1 MNEHA
6 TLVIAI
12 SGPPWEKKNVI
23 SLIDCERDMQ
33 FLKEAMSGWNHADE

>member
-12 SGPPWEKKNVI
+12 SGPPWEKNGLI
-23 SLIDCERDMQ
+23 LIDCERNMQ
-33 FLKEAMSGWNHADE
+33 FLKEAVSGWNHADE